1 MLGAIAGDVIGSV
14 YEHRQVKLTDFP
26 LFSEGSRFTDDSV
39 LTAAVADALLQ
50 GRPYAENLRAFYRHY
65 PGAGYGYLFG
75 AWGRGEIAEPYQSFG
90 NGSAM
95 RVSPV
100 AYVHDDLDA
109 VLAEAEASAVVTHDH
124 PDGVAGAKAVAAAI
138 FLARSGADKA
148 AIKAYL
154 DAHFAYDLDRRLD
167 DLRPDYRFDATCPG
181 SVGEAILA
189 FLESTDFESAVRL
202 AVSLGGDADTQA
214 AIAGSI
220 AEAYYQGV
228 PAEIE
233 AEIFARLDGRL
244 AGITRDFR
252 ERYLAGG
259 YRLA

>member
-1 MLGAIAGDVIGSV
+1 VLGAIAGDVIGSV
-14 YEHRQVKLTDFP
+14 YEQKHVKVMDFP
-26 LFSEGSRFTDDSV
+26 LFGEASCFTDDSV
-39 LTAAVADALLQ
+39 MTVAVADALLHD
-50 GRPYAENLRAFYRHY
+50 RPYEDNLRVFYRHY

-75 AWGRGEIAEPYQSFG
+75 AWGRGEITEPYQSFG

-100 AYVHDDLDA
+100 AYAHDDLDA
-109 VLAEAEASAVVTHDH
+109 VLAEAEASAAVTHDH
-124 PDGVAGAKAVAAAI
+124 ADGVAGAQAVAAAI

-154 DAHFAYDLDRRLD
+154 DETFAYDLDRRLD
-167 DLRPDYRFDATCPG
+167 DIRPDYRFDVTCPG

-220 AEAYYQGV
+220 AEAYYKGV
-228 PAEIE
+228 PTAIE
-233 AEIFARLDGRL
+233 AEVFARLDDRL
-244 AGITRDFR
+244 AGVTRNFR
-252 ERYLAGG
+252 ERYLSEG
-259 YRLA
+259 YRL